1 MDSRLSLVNGRRLSR
16 LRRQDLPE
24 VARALLA
31 WSKPGSSV
39 GISVVSRIGYTH
51 LCGRN
56 FNVAILSED
65 WEKIEPL
72 VREGLFSQS
81 LFPTRDPAKFLNP
94 GVSLDLSLVSA
105 NDRQSYLQ
113 VLSLLWDLFPDSYSV
128 SNL

>member
-31 WSKPGSSV
+31 WSRPGSRV
-39 GISVVSRIGYTH
+39 GISIVIHISHTH
-51 LCGRN
+51 ITGKN
-56 FNVAILSED
+56 FDVAILSED

-72 VREGLFSQS
+72 VKEGLFSQF
-81 LFPTRDPAKFLNP
+81 LFPTRAPAVFSDPS
-94 GVSLDLSLVSA
+94 VSLDLSLVDA
-105 NDRQSYLQ
+105 NDRQSYLR
-113 VLSLLWDLFPDSYSV
+113 VLSLLWGLFPDSYPV